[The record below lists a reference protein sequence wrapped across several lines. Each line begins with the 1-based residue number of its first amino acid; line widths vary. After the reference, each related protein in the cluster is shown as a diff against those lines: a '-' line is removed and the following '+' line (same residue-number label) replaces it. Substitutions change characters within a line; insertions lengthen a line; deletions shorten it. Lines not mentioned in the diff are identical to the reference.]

1 MTPTTGPG
9 GAATRPPSAISMNS
23 GASTVTGPSCDAE

>member
-9 GAATRPPSAISMNS
+9 GAATRPPSSISMNS
-23 GASTVTGPSCDAE
+23 GASTVTGPSCGAE